1 MFIGHLNDP
10 TILAAA
16 GIGNMILNLFGMGLF
31 YGLNSALETLVSQAY
46 GAKNMALCGLYL

>member
-10 TILAAA
+10 TVLAAA
-16 GIGNMILNLFGMGLF
+16 GIGNMVLNLFGMGLF